1 MKPLPPSVRRRVL
14 LRTFAVQ
21 ASWNYHTLIG
31 TGFAFL
37 LIPGLRFLCRDDA
50 EKLQAAV
57 SRHARLF
64 NSHPY
69 LASVAAGAV
78 LRLEAK
84 RVEPEIIERFKAA
97 LRGSLGS
104 LGDQLFWSAW
114 RPACALL
121 GAACLLA
128 GAPWWLA
135 VLAFLVPYN
144 AVHLGVRVWGFG
156 VGLDRGRSVGESL
169 RESVLPHWAER
180 FTTLGAA
187 LAGFCGVLA
196 AGMASGTATAV
207 AVIAAALLAG
217 LLLGA
222 RVRIFAALALTLAW
236 GLAAA
241 AGFNF

>member
-1 MKPLPPSVRRRVL
+1 MKPLPPAIRRRVL
-14 LRTFAVQ
+14 LRTLTVQ

-37 LIPGLRFLCRDDA
+37 LIPGLRFLCRDDPVA
-50 EKLQAAV
+50 LQAAV

-69 LASVAAGAV
+69 LASIAAGAV
-78 LRLEAK
+78 LRLEAT
-84 RVEPEIIERFKAA
+84 RADPETIERFKAA

-114 RPACALL
+114 RPMCALL
-121 GAACLLA
+121 GTACLLA
-128 GAPWWLA
+128 GAPWWVA
-135 VLAFLVPYN
+135 VLAFLIPYN
-144 AVHLGVRVWGFG
+144 ALHLGVRVWGFG
-156 VGLDRGRSVGESL
+156 LGLERGRNIGAAL
-169 RESVLPHWAER
+169 RQSFFPRWTER
-180 FTTLGAA
+180 FVRVGAA

-196 AGMASGTATAV
+196 AGMGSGTATAL

-222 RVRIFAALALTLAW
+222 RVRIFAALALAVAW
-236 GLAAA
+236 ALVAA
-241 AGFNF
+241 AGINF